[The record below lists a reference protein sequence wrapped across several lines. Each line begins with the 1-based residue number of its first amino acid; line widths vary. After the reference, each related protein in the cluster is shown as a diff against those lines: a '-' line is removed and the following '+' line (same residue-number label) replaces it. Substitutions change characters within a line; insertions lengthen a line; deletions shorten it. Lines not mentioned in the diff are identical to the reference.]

1 MFRTPVRPRQPGSLL
16 QRNFG
21 LNVGPNSIQGQL
33 GTSPQY
39 GITTGLPANR
49 HGVPFIGVAGGFAIG
64 NGWEGE
70 LPQVGNSFMATDS
83 LTWVKGNHTMKFG
96 ADVRRAQ
103 FDQTLYYNVSG
114 DYTFNSTTENSV
126 LYNDNYPGYL
136 GPDDS
141 YTQGSAQRE
150 DIRNTGVYVF
160 AQDSW
165 KIKPSL
171 TLNYGLRWE
180 LDTPLADALHHVQ
193 TFRPGQNSTVYP
205 CVLTPPSN

>member
-1 MFRTPVRPRQPGSLL
+1 
-16 QRNFG
+16 
-21 LNVGPNSIQGQL
+21 
-33 GTSPQY
+33 
-39 GITTGLPANR
+39 
-49 HGVPFIGVAGGFAIG
+49 
-64 NGWEGE
+64 
-70 LPQVGNSFMATDS
+70 
-83 LTWVKGNHTMKFG
+83 MKFG
-96 ADVRRAQ
+96 ADVRRSQ

-114 DYTFNSTTENSV
+114 EFTFNSTTENSV

-136 GPDDS
+136 LGLDDS

-171 TLNYGLRWE
+171 TMNYGLRWE

-205 CVLTPPSN
+205 CVLTPPSRLISGPATALRLVCSPRDWSFLETPASLRDLRRLTTKPSPRASGLAYSPNPKTTIRGGWGLFYNPMEQLVLEQFGAEPPFGGSTSCPQRF